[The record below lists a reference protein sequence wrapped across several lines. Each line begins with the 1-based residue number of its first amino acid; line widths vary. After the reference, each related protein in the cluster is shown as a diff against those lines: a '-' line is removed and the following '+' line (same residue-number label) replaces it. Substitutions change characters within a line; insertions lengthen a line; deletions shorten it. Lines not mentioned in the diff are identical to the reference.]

1 MGIVKID
8 LRQLS
13 SLSFE
18 IIFLLIGFCLRDA
31 QRAEC
36 GRGAICQC
44 SGAHTFPARE
54 LCVERELRGQIAKPA
69 PSHVCVP
76 SSTLWRPPF
85 VGSRAKLEEPMQTR
99 HLRTAEVLG
108 GDRKACCARKWAAI
122 QGTRETHPLLLL
134 VHQRRSATRRELFQI
149 GHRKEESKKGT
160 RS

>member
-1 MGIVKID
+1 MGVVKID

-44 SGAHTFPARE
+44 SGAHTFRARE
-54 LCVERELRGQIAKPA
+54 LCVERELRGQIARTA

-85 VGSRAKLEEPMQTR
+85 VGSSAKLEEPMQNPPPP
-99 HLRTAEVLG
+99 LRFWAGTERRVAHASGLRFRARVKRILF
-108 GDRKACCARKWAAI
+108 CCLSISAARRRAASSSK
-122 QGTRETHPLLLL
+122 
-134 VHQRRSATRRELFQI
+134 SAI
-149 GHRKEESKKGT
+149 GRGIKKST
-160 RS
+160 